1 MGMQQLKNSKHW
13 CNISKWLIYP
23 ICISIFLFIA
33 IALFATGESFASEN
47 PYKFFYLAGIFL
59 AYFFGFWPALC
70 FIIGGTLFANFWFVP
85 PFGEFIF
92 SYHDL
97 QVWLLN
103 FCLGFTCIFFIE
115 YLQRERYKNKLLLL
129 VADSRYLILLHRDND
144 LMKLLKK
151 DNHV

>member
-1 MGMQQLKNSKHW
+1 MKQLKNSKYW
-13 CNISKWLIYP
+13 CNTPKWLIYTVC
-23 ICISIFLFIA
+23 ICSFLFIT
-33 IALFATGESFASEN
+33 IALFASGEGFASEN

-59 AYFFGFWPALC
+59 AYFFSFWPALI
-70 FIIGGTLFANFWFVP
+70 FIIAGTLFANFWFVP
-85 PFGEFIF
+85 PFGQFVF

-103 FCLGFTCIFFIE
+103 FCLGFTCIFLIE

-129 VADSRYLILLHRDND
+129 VSDSRYLILLHRDND

>member
-1 MGMQQLKNSKHW
+1 MKQLKNSKYW
-13 CNISKWLIYP
+13 CNTPKWLIYTVC
-23 ICISIFLFIA
+23 ICSFLFIT
-33 IALFATGESFASEN
+33 IALFASGEGFASEN

-59 AYFFGFWPALC
+59 AYFFSFWPALI
-70 FIIGGTLFANFWFVP
+70 FIIAGTLFANFWFVP
-85 PFGEFIF
+85 PFGQFVF

-103 FCLGFTCIFFIE
+103 FCLGFTCIFLIE

-129 VADSRYLILLHRDND
+129 VSDSRYLILLHRDND

-151 DNHV
+151 DNNV

>member
-1 MGMQQLKNSKHW
+1 MQQLKNSKHW

-47 PYKFFYLAGIFL
+47 PYKFFYLAGIIL
-59 AYFFGFWPALC
+59 AYFFGFWPALI
-70 FIIGGTLFANFWFVP
+70 FIMCGTLFANIWFVP
-85 PFGEFIF
+85 PYGEFVF
-92 SYHDL
+92 SFHDL
-97 QVWLLN
+97 QVWFLN
-103 FCLGFTCIFFIE
+103 FCLGFTCISLIE

-129 VADSRYLILLHRDND
+129 VSESRYLILLHRDND

-151 DNHV
+151 DNNV

>member
-1 MGMQQLKNSKHW
+1 MELKNTKHW

-23 ICISIFLFIA
+23 ICLGTFLFITS
-33 IALFATGESFASEN
+33 ALFASGEVFFSAN
-47 PYKFFYLAGIFL
+47 PYKFFYLAGIIL
-59 AYFFGFWPALC
+59 AYFFGFWPA
-70 FIIGGTLFANFWFVP
+70 FIFIMAGTLFANFWFVP

-92 SYHDL
+92 NFHDL
-97 QVWLLN
+97 QVWFLN
-103 FCLGFTCIFFIE
+103 FCLGFTCIALIE

-129 VADSRYLILLHRDND
+129 VAESRYLILLHRDND

>member
-1 MGMQQLKNSKHW
+1 MQIKNTKYW
-13 CNISKWLIYP
+13 CNTSKWIVYP
-23 ICISIFLFIA
+23 ICFSVFLLIVL
-33 IALFATGESFASEN
+33 ALLALGDSFYSEN
-47 PYKFFYLAGIFL
+47 PYKFFYITGIFL
-59 AYFFGFWPALC
+59 AYFFGFRPAFF
-70 FIIGGTLFANFWFVP
+70 FILVGTLFANFWFVA

-97 QVWLLN
+97 QVWILN
-103 FCLGFTCIFFIE
+103 FCLGFVCISLIE

-129 VADSRYLILLHRDND
+129 VAESRYLILLHRDND

>member
-1 MGMQQLKNSKHW
+1 MKQLKNSKYW
-13 CNISKWLIYP
+13 CNTPKWLIYTVC
-23 ICISIFLFIA
+23 ICSFLFITT
-33 IALFATGESFASEN
+33 ALFASGEGFASEN

-59 AYFFGFWPALC
+59 AYFFGFRPAFF
-70 FIIGGTLFANFWFVP
+70 FILVGTLFANFWFVV

-97 QVWLLN
+97 QVWILN
-103 FCLGFTCIFFIE
+103 FCLGFVCIFLIE

-129 VADSRYLILLHRDND
+129 VAESRYLILLHRDND

>member
-1 MGMQQLKNSKHW
+1 MKQLKKSKYW
-13 CNISKWLIYP
+13 CNSPKWLIYTVC
-23 ICISIFLFIA
+23 ICSFLFIT
-33 IALFATGESFASEN
+33 IALFASGEGFASEN

-59 AYFFGFWPALC
+59 AYFFSFWPALI
-70 FIIGGTLFANFWFVP
+70 FIIAGTLFANFWFVP
-85 PFGEFIF
+85 PFGQFVF

-103 FCLGFTCIFFIE
+103 FCLGFTCIFLIE

-129 VADSRYLILLHRDND
+129 VSDSRYLILLHRDND